1 LLHDDVMH
9 AMGGQISLE
18 HQIEQLKVDDLERCG
33 DPAKSSGEIKSTAY
47 APEKVGRRSRSL
59 RHLPL
64 RKRSL
69 RADILR
75 TC

>member
-33 DPAKSSGEIKSTAY
+33 DPSKSSGEIKSTAY
-47 APEKVGRRSRSL
+47 APEKVGR
-59 RHLPL
+59 
-64 RKRSL
+64 
-69 RADILR
+69 
-75 TC
+75 

>member
-47 APEKVGRRSRSL
+47 APEKVGR
-59 RHLPL
+59 
-64 RKRSL
+64 
-69 RADILR
+69 
-75 TC
+75 